1 MEDSSDHRRSHLLQ
15 LPGGSRDG
23 VPGLQEGKG
32 GGVLIPLDLVDS
44 RLTVGTMQ
52 HPRITMYARRCVC
65 VSTVYP
71 QRSGSAEHSPVR
83 EQHCED
89 L

>member
-15 LPGGSRDG
+15 LPGGSWDG

-32 GGVLIPLDLVDS
+32 VLSPLDLVDS
-44 RLTVGTMQ
+44 RLKVETMQ
-52 HPRITMYARRCVC
+52 HPRVMMYARRCAC

-71 QRSGSAEHSPVR
+71 QRSGGAEHSPVR

>member
-15 LPGGSRDG
+15 LPGGSWDG

-44 RLTVGTMQ
+44 RLKVETMQ
-52 HPRITMYARRCVC
+52 HPRVMMYARGACVC
-65 VSTVYP
+65 IHSVSTEIW
-71 QRSGSAEHSPVR
+71 QRGTFSCQRAT
-83 EQHCED
+83 